1 MTVKNLFVF
10 VALMCFLPGIIMTF
24 APDFMA
30 AQYLTNSASV
40 NESTKFVAQGWGI
53 MLIVKG
59 IILWYAREA
68 GPSLARK
75 ALVLASLLENLALIV
90 LHLLAITNGLETAV
104 AWGQVLISVV
114 ITVWSGM
121 LLRQEERLVA

>member
-1 MTVKNLFVF
+1 MTVKNLFIF
-10 VALMCFLPGIIMTF
+10 VALMCFLPGILLTF

-30 AQYLTNSASV
+30 RQYLTNPASL
-40 NESTKFVAQGWGI
+40 NETAKFIAQGWGS

-59 IILWYAREA
+59 IILWYCREA

-75 ALVLASLLENLALIV
+75 ALILASLLENLALIA
-90 LHLLAITNGLETAV
+90 LHLIAITNGVETAV

-114 ITVWSGM
+114 ITVWSGL
-121 LLRQEERLVA
+121 LLRQEERVVA